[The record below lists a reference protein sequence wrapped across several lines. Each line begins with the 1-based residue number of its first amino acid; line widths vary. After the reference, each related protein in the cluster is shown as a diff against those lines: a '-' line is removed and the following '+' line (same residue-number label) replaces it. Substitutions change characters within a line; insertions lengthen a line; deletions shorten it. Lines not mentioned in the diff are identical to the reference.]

1 MITAPPDTVESRMRR
16 LVLQRFRPPD
26 AVEVE
31 ARELQQR
38 DGWSGRDGRARP
50 DQLAPE
56 GKWRTWLVMAG
67 RGWGKTRTG
76 AEWVRHQVQYEGKRR
91 GALVGPTAAD
101 VRDVMVEGESGLLAV
116 CEAAGF
122 GAEYNPSRRRVTF
135 ENGAIATT
143 YSAEKPRQ
151 LRGPQHDFAWGDEI
165 AQWQYADAW
174 DQLQFGLRLG
184 TDPRAIATTT
194 PRPIRLVKDLIE
206 RIPFGEV
213 TLTRGTSYDNRANLA
228 ADFFEQIIRRYEG
241 TKTGRQELMGELL
254 DDIEGAFW
262 SMAMIDDH
270 RVGLGPDL
278 LPLMPELVR
287 VVVAVDPA
295 TTHGDDSDWTGL
307 AVAGVARNGEVYV
320 LHISGQKTSPHTWA
334 SRAIALYDE
343 FGADEIVY
351 ESNQGGDLVRDAIRN
366 AGGGRD
372 IRITGVHAKVGK
384 RIRAEPVVM
393 LYEQGRAHH
402 VGSFPEAESQM
413 CAFPVAHEDDD
424 MVDALVHAVT
434 GARKRRR
441 GRVRTH

>member
-1 MITAPPDTVESRMRR
+1 MITAPPDTVEARMTN

-26 AVEVE
+26 EVE
-31 ARELQQR
+31 AAARALRLR
-38 DGWSGRDGRARP
+38 DGWSGELGQARP
-50 DQLAPE
+50 EQIAPE

-91 GALVGPTAAD
+91 VALVGQTASD

-122 GAEYNPSRRRVTF
+122 GAEYFPGKRRVVF

-151 LRGPQHDFAWGDEI
+151 LRGPQHDSAWADEI
-165 AQWQYADAW
+165 AQWQYPDAW

-184 TDPRAIATTT
+184 EDPRAVATTT
-194 PRPIRLVKDLIE
+194 PRPIRLVRDLLE
-206 RIPFGEV
+206 RIPHGETV
-213 TLTRGTSYDNRANLA
+213 LTKGTSYDNRENLA
-228 ADFFEQIIRRYEG
+228 ADFFDAIIRRYEG
-241 TKTGRQELMGELL
+241 TSLGRQELLGELL
-254 DDIEGAFW
+254 EDIEGAFW
-262 SMAMIDDH
+262 SMDMIDPH

-278 LPLMPELVR
+278 LPMVPELVR

-307 AVAGVARNGEVYV
+307 AVAGVARNGDVYV
-320 LHISGQKTSPHTWA
+320 LHISAQKTSPQTWA

-343 FGADEIVY
+343 FGADEVVY
-351 ESNQGGDLVRDAIRN
+351 ESNQGGDLVRDAIRA
-366 AGGGRD
+366 AGGRRD
-372 IRITGVHAKVGK
+372 IRISSVHAKVGK

-402 VGSFPEAESQM
+402 VGSFAAAEEQM
-413 CAFPVAHEDDD
+413 CQFPVVHDHDD